1 MYIREQL
8 TPKPPPPPPSTA
20 LTGGPEGVSGGLNKP
35 KNPAAG
41 ADSLFDVYNGVRGSG
56 LVEGPGEV
64 IPAAEVA
71 LLVVTGGCEGCC
83 SLPPPPP
90 PPPVGSAEVEVSE
103 VER

>member
-1 MYIREQL
+1 M
-8 TPKPPPPPPSTA
+8 
-20 LTGGPEGVSGGLNKP
+20 SGGLNRP

-41 ADSLFDVYNGVRGSG
+41 ADSLFDVYNGVLGSG

-64 IPAAEVA
+64 VPAAEDAA
-71 LLVVTGGCEGCC
+71 LLVAPIGGCEGCC